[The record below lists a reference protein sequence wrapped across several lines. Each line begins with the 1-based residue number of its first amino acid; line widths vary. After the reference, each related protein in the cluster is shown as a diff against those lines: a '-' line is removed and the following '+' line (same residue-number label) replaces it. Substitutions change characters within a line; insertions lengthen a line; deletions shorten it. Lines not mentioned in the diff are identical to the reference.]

1 MWEEHGGCGD
11 VPSTTTFTQ
20 LAHFG
25 SASSPRSDVMK
36 TRLTI
41 SRMSRAFVCSGFCQY
56 SFELPTQVHVSEL
69 QTLG

>member
-1 MWEEHGGCGD
+1 MGVGGRGWGD

-20 LAHFG
+20 LAHLG
-25 SASSPRSDVMK
+25 RASSPRSDVMK

-56 SFELPTQVHVSEL
+56 SLELFTHTHVREL
-69 QTLG
+69 RM